1 MAGKSV
7 TVDIRGGEKL
17 TRLLKKMTRGI
28 QTATGVNVG
37 ILQDAR
43 YPAAY
48 KNRVEYRISPMRTTT
63 SVAQVAFWN
72 EFGTKYAPARPF
84 MRTTIDEKSGRWGDS
99 LAYVLKA
106 SGYDAKKAF
115 TSMGQGIQGQIKET
129 IAHWTDPPNAAFT
142 VAVKGF
148 NKPLT
153 DEGIMAQH
161 IDYEVLTG
169 TAK

>member
-1 MAGKSV
+1 VAGRTV
-7 TVDIRGGEKL
+7 TVDIKGGEKL
-17 TRLLKKMTRGI
+17 TRLLKKMTRGV

-37 ILQDAR
+37 ILRDAQ

-72 EFGTKYAPARPF
+72 EFGTKWAPARPF
-84 MRTTIDEKSGRWGDS
+84 MRTTITEKSPKWGDS

-106 SGYDAKKAF
+106 SGYDAKRAF
-115 TSMGQGIQGQIKET
+115 TSMGQGIQGQIKQT
-129 IAHWTDPPNAAFT
+129 ISNWSDPANAKRT
-142 VAVKGF
+142 VEIKGF

-153 DEGIMAQH
+153 DEGFLHQNIN
-161 IDYEVLTG
+161 YEVLTR
-169 TAK
+169 

>member
-1 MAGKSV
+1 MVNTVS
-7 TVDIRGGEKL
+7 VDIQGGEKL

-28 QTATGVNVG
+28 STASGVNVG
-37 ILQDAR
+37 VLASAK

-48 KNRVEYRISPMRTTT
+48 KTRVEYRISPMRSTT

-72 EFGTKYAPARPF
+72 EFGTKVAPARPF
-84 MRTTIDEKSGRWGDS
+84 MRTTIEQKSPKWGDS

-106 SGYDAKKAF
+106 SGYDAHKAF

-129 IAHWTDPPNAAFT
+129 IAHWTDPPNAKLT
-142 VAVKGF
+142 VAIKGF

-153 DEGIMAQH
+153 DEGILQQS
-161 IDYEVLTG
+161 IDYEVLT
-169 TAK
+169 

>member
-1 MAGKSV
+1 MGRTV

-37 ILQDAR
+37 VLADAK

-48 KNRVEYRISPMRTTT
+48 KNRVDHRISPMRSTT
-63 SVAQVAFWN
+63 SVAQVAFWM
-72 EFGTKYAPARPF
+72 EFGAPRAHGPARPF
-84 MRTTIDEKSGRWGDS
+84 MRTTIDEKSPKWGDS

-106 SGYDAKKAF
+106 SGYDAHKAF
-115 TSMGQGIQGQIKET
+115 TSMGQGIQGQIKQT
-129 IAHWTDPPNAAFT
+129 IANWADPPNAALT
-142 VAVKGF
+142 VKIKGF

-153 DEGIMAQH
+153 DEGFLHQNIN
-161 IDYEVLTG
+161 YEVLTR
-169 TAK
+169 